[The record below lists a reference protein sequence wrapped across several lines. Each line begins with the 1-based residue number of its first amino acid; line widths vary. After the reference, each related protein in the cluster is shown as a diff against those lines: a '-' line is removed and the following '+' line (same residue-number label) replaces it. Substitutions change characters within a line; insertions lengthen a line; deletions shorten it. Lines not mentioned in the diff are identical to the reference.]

1 MLTSPGN
8 DAECLLLRLPLFT
21 CEEKFGVLGSWAL
34 ASTAMSPKSDPDWQ
48 DLVSANARDKLWEG
62 ARAAAAGFSEALG
75 CGSEPLWTAKCHHKW
90 ELSVRKP
97 GCGRGRGC
105 QARQGGVKP
114 TLPEHSGRSRR
125 WGREG
130 ERVEYSFKTR
140 PMVSKSHGHGP
151 EGLLLETIIGGH

>member
-1 MLTSPGN
+1 ML
-8 DAECLLLRLPLFT
+8 
-21 CEEKFGVLGSWAL
+21 
-34 ASTAMSPKSDPDWQ
+34 
-48 DLVSANARDKLWEG
+48 SANARDKLWKEG

-75 CGSEPLWTAKCHHKW
+75 CGSKPLWTAKCHHKW

-97 GCGRGRGC
+97 GCGRGRPP
-105 QARQGGVKP
+105 ARQGGVKP

-130 ERVEYSFKTR
+130 EGVEYSFKTR

>member
-21 CEEKFGVLGSWAL
+21 CDEKFGVLGSWAL

-97 GCGRGRGC
+97 GCGGGRLVPGRAVSSQPYLNTLAGAGGGGGKGRGLNIHSKQGRWC
-105 QARQGGVKP
+105 QRAMAMAQRAC
-114 TLPEHSGRSRR
+114 SSRR
-125 WGREG
+125 
-130 ERVEYSFKTR
+130 
-140 PMVSKSHGHGP
+140 
-151 EGLLLETIIGGH
+151 

>member
-21 CEEKFGVLGSWAL
+21 CDEKFGVLGSWAL

-97 GCGRGRGC
+97 GCGRGRPP
-105 QARQGGVKP
+105 ARQGGVKP
-114 TLPEHSGRSRR
+114 TLPEHSGSAGGGGGK
-125 WGREG
+125 GRG
-130 ERVEYSFKTR
+130 
-140 PMVSKSHGHGP
+140 
-151 EGLLLETIIGGH
+151 